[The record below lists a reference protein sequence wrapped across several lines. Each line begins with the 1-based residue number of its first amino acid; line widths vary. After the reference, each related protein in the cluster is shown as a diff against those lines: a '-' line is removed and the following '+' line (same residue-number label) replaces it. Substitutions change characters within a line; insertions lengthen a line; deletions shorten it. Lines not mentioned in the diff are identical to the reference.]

1 MEATM
6 RDLRLHTAE
15 VLAAADRGTPV
26 VITYRGKARAVLS
39 RWSGTDKHE
48 TTERN
53 PAFGLWRDREGD
65 VEEEVRRMRQPRPL
79 P

>member
-6 RDLRLHTAE
+6 RDLRLHTAK
-15 VLAAADRGTPV
+15 VLAAADLGTPV
-26 VITYRGKARAVLS
+26 VITYHGKARAVLT
-39 RWSGTDKHE
+39 RWREAGKHE

-53 PAFGLWRDREGD
+53 PAFGLWRDCEGD
-65 VEEEVRRMRQPRPL
+65 VEEEIRRMRQPRPL